1 MAGSNHDPRGREIEE
16 GEIDE
21 GEVVSWYSASAGT
34 GSDTDTDD
42 EDAWYHVQPHRD
54 DRRGP
59 GIISALS
66 PASSFG
72 SGGISDGTVS
82 DAAAATGVR
91 AAFPCPVCRRE
102 FKGWMAVVGHM
113 KVHARAAPKE
123 EDKFTVAAVVSGGA
137 SAVEEVGDS
146 VSESTPSV
154 VAESKVSDSDDTT
167 VPAQSA
173 CSNNPVV
180 NGGSGSS
187 NASEK
192 VPIAPTPAPPQQA
205 TFIPLMIPAASQSKQ
220 RVLDGPTTWRQAPA
234 GRGFSCKECGQWF
247 PTHQGLGGHAAGHKN
262 RRLAAE
268 AVAAAAA
275 GIDIIACSRPERPH
289 SHACKICG
297 DEYQSGVSLGGHM
310 TKHNKGNPIVHRK
323 RMRLAPPMQ
332 QAPPGLPEL
341 ELALAPHMPQA
352 PPAAPPQV
360 PAGSVRI
367 FGVIFEPQAKKD
379 DEEKP
384 RDDE

>member
-1 MAGSNHDPRGREIEE
+1 MRVHA
-16 GEIDE
+16 
-21 GEVVSWYSASAGT
+21 
-34 GSDTDTDD
+34 
-42 EDAWYHVQPHRD
+42 Q
-54 DRRGP
+54 
-59 GIISALS
+59 
-66 PASSFG
+66 
-72 SGGISDGTVS
+72 
-82 DAAAATGVR
+82 AAA
-91 AAFPCPVCRRE
+91 
-102 FKGWMAVVGHM
+102 
-113 KVHARAAPKE
+113 KE
-123 EDKFTVAAVVSGGA
+123 ENKVTAAAVSGSA

-146 VSESTPSV
+146 VSESTPTV
-154 VAESKVSDSDDTT
+154 VAEPKVSDSNDTT
-167 VPAQSA
+167 MPAQSA
-173 CSNNPVV
+173 SSNNPVV
-180 NGGSGSS
+180 SGGSGSS

-192 VPIAPTPAPPQQA
+192 VPIAPTPAPLQQA
-205 TFIPLMIPAASQSKQ
+205 TFIPLMIPAASQQ

-275 GIDIIACSRPERPH
+275 GIDIIACRRPERSH
-289 SHACKICG
+289 SHACKICSA
-297 DEYQSGVSLGGHM
+297 EYQSGVSLGGHM
-310 TKHNKGNPIVHRK
+310 RKHHKGNPIVHRK

-341 ELALAPHMPQA
+341 ELAIAPPMQQA

-379 DEEKP
+379 EEEKR